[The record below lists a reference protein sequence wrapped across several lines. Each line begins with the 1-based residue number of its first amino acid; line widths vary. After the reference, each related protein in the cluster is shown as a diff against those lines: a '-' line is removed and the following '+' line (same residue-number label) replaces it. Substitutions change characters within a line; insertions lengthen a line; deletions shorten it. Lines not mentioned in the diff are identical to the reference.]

1 MIRLTKF
8 IFSLVL
14 FTAYQSIIPC
24 TNLIVTKGASKD
36 GSVHICYTADS
47 FTLYGEL
54 YYFPAAKYPEGTWLD
69 IYDWDTG
76 KYLGRIK
83 QASETYNVVG
93 NMNEYQVVIGETTFG
108 GREEL
113 VNSKGIIDYGSLM
126 YIALQ
131 RSKTAREA
139 IKIMTELVEE
149 YGYYSSGE
157 SFSIA
162 DANEAWIFEMIGKGE
177 GRKGAVW
184 VAVKIPDGYISAHAN
199 HARITKINF
208 NDPEN
213 YLYSKDV
220 VSFAREM
227 GYFNGRDE
235 DFSFSDVYAPLD
247 FAAIRFCEAR
257 VWSIFRRV
265 NKDMEKYI
273 SYIRGE
279 SLERMPLYIK
289 PDQKLSLSDVKKLM
303 RDHYEGTELDITKG
317 IASGWYNTPVR
328 WRPLVWEYEGNQY
341 FNERPISTPQTGF
354 SFVSQ
359 ARSNLPREIGGV
371 LWFGVDDTYFT
382 VWVPMYASLNKV
394 PYNFSQGL
402 GSLNKYHRDA
412 AFWAFN
418 FVSNYAYPKFSL
430 VKDDIIRVQSEL
442 EGKFHSRQ
450 KLVEDA
456 VQVLYKE
463 SPGKAIEYLTNYS
476 NEMSELTF
484 NRWKKLGEELVV
496 KYLDGIKKNEYGSP
510 VNIGYRKEFKKY
522 IVDES
527 GDKYKMKKLSIELE
541 ESYKTAVKNAE
552 GHLSSRK
559 YEEAKKEFQNALK
572 IKPDDEEIKN
582 KITKIDEILMQIEK
596 IHKDNFELK

>member
-1 MIRLTKF
+1 MLRKF
-8 IFSLVL
+8 IFIVL
-14 FTAYQSIIPC
+14 IIFLTNESALPC
-24 TNLIVTKGASKD
+24 TNFIVTKGASTD

-83 QASETYNVVG
+83 QARETYNVVG

-113 VNSKGIIDYGSLM
+113 INKKGILDYGSLM

-139 IKIMTELVEE
+139 IKIMTDLVEE

-162 DANEAWIFEMIGKGE
+162 DANEAWILEMIGKGE

-184 VAVKIPDGYISAHAN
+184 VAVRIPDGYVSAHAN

-208 NDPEN
+208 NDPDN

-220 VSFAREM
+220 ISFAREM

-247 FAAIRFCEAR
+247 FGAIRFCEAR
-257 VWSIFRRV
+257 VWSLFRRV

-289 PDQKLSLSDVKKLM
+289 PDQKLSLADVKKLM

-359 ARSNLPREIGGV
+359 ARSYLPREVGGV

-382 VWVPMYASLNKV
+382 VWVPMYSSITKI
-394 PYNFSQGL
+394 PYNFQQGL
-402 GSLNKYHRDA
+402 GSLNKYHSDA
-412 AFWAFN
+412 AFWIFN
-418 FVSNYAYPKFSL
+418 FVSNYAYPKFSI
-430 VKDDIIRVQSEL
+430 VKDDIQKVQSEL
-442 EGKFHSRQ
+442 EGKFHARQ
-450 KLVEDA
+450 KSIEDA
-456 VQVLYKE
+456 AQVLLKE
-463 SPGKAIEYLTNYS
+463 SQAKAIDYLTNYS
-476 NEMSELTF
+476 NEMAKITIE
-484 NRWKKLGEELVV
+484 RWRKLGEDLIV
-496 KYLDGIKKNEYGSP
+496 KYLDGIKKNEYGNP
-510 VNIGYRKEFKKY
+510 VNIGYSKEFKKY
-522 IVDES
+522 IVEES
-527 GDKYKMKKLSIELE
+527 GDKYKMKKLPTELDE
-541 ESYKTAVKNAE
+541 EYASAIKNADS
-552 GHLSSRK
+552 LLKSKK
-559 YEEAKKEFQNALK
+559 YDEAKKEFQKALS
-572 IKPDDEEIKN
+572 IKPEDESVKSKLN
-582 KITKIDEILMQIEK
+582 KIEELLKRIDEL
-596 IHKDNFELK
+596 HKENFEVK